1 VSLQPMRRHSC
12 PEGLIEVCGA
22 KHACQALV
30 KA

>member
-1 VSLQPMRRHSC
+1 VRRHSC